1 MKWTPMLFQEPMVL
15 GILDGSKTNTRR
27 VMARQKQHDFTD
39 YTLFGQRG
47 HADDEAERRGG
58 WAEPWIAI
66 EGAPDWPDG
75 KEDQCACPYASQ
87 RGDRIWVRETFYAW
101 GHWVL
106 RENRKKGRNEWHFVD
121 LSLQEGMGYRYVAGE
136 LPIGKLK
143 REQNAGYG
151 WWKRPAIF
159 MPRAASRITLEVERL
174 AVERLHDISE
184 ADAIA
189 EGIKRYTGPM
199 RWVRYL
205 DAITGEAKHNTARDA
220 YFSLWAHING
230 QASLDA
236 NPYVWS
242 IHFRRI
248 P

>member
-1 MKWTPMLFQEPMVL
+1 MKSTPMLFSEPMVL
-15 GILDGSKTNTRR
+15 ALLDGSKTNTRR
-27 VMARQKQHDFTD
+27 VVKPQPQVHKSGWLEGEWLSKPM
-39 YTLFGQRG
+39 
-47 HADDEAERRGG
+47 GG
-58 WAEPWIAI
+58 LALPELQDI
-66 EGAPDWPDG
+66 
-75 KEDQCACPYASQ
+75 CMHCPYGVA
-87 RGDRIWVRETFYAW
+87 GDRIWVRETFYAW

-121 LSLQEGMGYRYVAGE
+121 MSLQEGMGYRYVAGE

-159 MPRAASRITLEVERL
+159 MPLAASRITLEVERL

-189 EGIKRYTGPM
+189 EGIKLYQGPL
-199 RWVRYL
+199 RWVRYV
-205 DAITGEAKHNTARDA
+205 DAIDDEPRHITANSA
-220 YFSLWAHING
+220 YFALWAHING

-242 IHFRRI
+242 IHFQRL